1 MRQAWGTH
9 DTTAPLQPK
18 TWQLDQLPTDSQGY
32 LYSCSLCEEALVLS
46 KQIINP
52 RKIQLI
58 FNNTCPGCGFELD
71 KVLKVEASSVP
82 QGKRLLTS
90 PACKDADYLIEPEEQ
105 YESKLSRGNNLSRD
119 MLPSV
124 TTGIDTIDKMLVLQL
139 GQLVSLEG
147 DAAHS
152 LSLLLSV
159 RAINPIPPGLDS
171 DIVYVDGG
179 NNYDAYTVS
188 HHAVNHGLDPAK
200 TQERIH
206 LSRAFTHHQLGSLIE
221 EKLPNALDQY
231 DARLAIV
238 SDITALYCDPDVR
251 DKKEALDLFNKNVRF
266 LANLAEHKHI
276 LIIITNLQSR
286 SKSMSNSLTR
296 TAHVSAKLADHGAYI
311 QLTVVRHPFI
321 PEQET
326 EVVTLDDQ
334 TLARYL

>member
-1 MRQAWGTH
+1 LRQAWGTH

-18 TWQLDQLPTDSQGY
+18 TWQLDQLTTDSQGY
-32 LYSCSLCEEALVLS
+32 LYSCTLCEEALVLS
-46 KQIINP
+46 KQIVNP
-52 RKIQLI
+52 KKIQLI
-58 FNNTCPGCGFELD
+58 FNNTCPGCSFELD
-71 KVLKVEASSVP
+71 KTLKVEASPIP

-90 PACKDADYLIEPEEQ
+90 PACKDADYLIEPEEH
-105 YESKLSRGNNLSRD
+105 YESKLNRGSNLPHD
-119 MLPSV
+119 MLPSI

-171 DIVYVDGG
+171 DIVYIDGG

-221 EKLPNALDQY
+221 EKLPNALDQFE
-231 DARLAIV
+231 AKLAIV

-276 LIIITNLQSR
+276 LIITTNLQSR
-286 SKSMSNSLTR
+286 SKSMSNTLNR

>member
-1 MRQAWGTH
+1 MRQAWETH
-9 DTTAPLQPK
+9 DTIEPLQPK
-18 TWQLDQLPTDSQGY
+18 TWQLDQLQTDSQGY

-90 PACKDADYLIEPEEQ
+90 PACKDADYLIELEEQ
-105 YESKLSRGNNLSRD
+105 YESKLSRGSNLPRD
-119 MLPSV
+119 MQPSI
-124 TTGIDTIDKMLVLQL
+124 TTGIDTIDKMLILQL

-147 DAAHS
+147 EAAHS

-159 RAINPIPPGLDS
+159 RAINPLPPGLDS

-231 DARLAIV
+231 DAKLAIV

-266 LANLAEHKHI
+266 LDNLAEHKHI
-276 LIIITNLQSR
+276 LLIITQLHPT
-286 SKSMSNSLTR
+286 SKNMINTINQ
-296 TAHVSAKLADHGAYI
+296 TAHVFTKLTHHDACI
-311 QLTVVRHPFI
+311 QLT
-321 PEQET
+321 
-326 EVVTLDDQ
+326 
-334 TLARYL
+334 A

>member
-1 MRQAWGTH
+1 MRQAWSTN
-9 DTTAPLQPK
+9 DTAPLQPK
-18 TWQLDQLPTDSQGY
+18 TWQLNQLPTDSQGY
-32 LYSCSLCEEALVLS
+32 LYSCTLCEEALVLS

-52 RKIQLI
+52 RKVQLI
-58 FNNTCPGCGFELD
+58 FNNTCPGCRFELD
-71 KVLKVEASSVP
+71 KTLKIEASPIP

-105 YESKLSRGNNLSRD
+105 YESKLNRGNNLSRD
-119 MLPSV
+119 MLPSL
-124 TTGIDTIDKMLVLQL
+124 TTGIDSIDKMLILQL

-159 RAINPIPPGLDS
+159 RAINPMPPGLDS

-179 NNYDAYTVS
+179 NNYDAYTIS
-188 HHAVNHGLDPAK
+188 HHAVNLGLDPEK
-200 TQERIH
+200 TQERVH

-231 DARLAIV
+231 DAKLAIV

-251 DKKEALDLFNKNVRF
+251 EKKEALDLFNKNVRF
-266 LANLAEHKHI
+266 LASLAEQKHA
-276 LIIITNLQSR
+276 LIIITNIQSR
-286 SKSMSNSLTR
+286 SKSMSNVLTR
-296 TAHVSAKLADHGAYI
+296 TAHVSAKLTDHGAYI
-311 QLTVVRHPFI
+311 QLTVMRHPFI
-321 PEQET
+321 QEQAT
-326 EVVTLDDQ
+326 EVLTLDNQ

>member
-18 TWQLDQLPTDSQGY
+18 TWQLDQLTTDSQGY
-32 LYSCSLCEEALVLS
+32 LYSCTLCEEALVLS
-46 KQIINP
+46 KQIVNP
-52 RKIQLI
+52 KKIQLI
-58 FNNTCPGCGFELD
+58 FNNTCPGCSFELD
-71 KVLKVEASSVP
+71 KTLKVEASPIP

-90 PACKDADYLIEPEEQ
+90 PACKDADYLIEPEEH
-105 YESKLSRGNNLSRD
+105 YESKLNRGSNLPHD
-119 MLPSV
+119 MLPSI

-171 DIVYVDGG
+171 DIVYIDGG

-221 EKLPNALDQY
+221 EKLPNALDQFE
-231 DARLAIV
+231 AKLAIV

-276 LIIITNLQSR
+276 LIITTNLQSR
-286 SKSMSNSLTR
+286 SKSMSNTLNR

>member
-18 TWQLDQLPTDSQGY
+18 TWQLDQLTTDSQGY
-32 LYSCSLCEEALVLS
+32 LYSCTLCEEALVLS
-46 KQIINP
+46 KQIVNP
-52 RKIQLI
+52 KKIQLI
-58 FNNTCPGCGFELD
+58 FNNTCPGCSFELD
-71 KVLKVEASSVP
+71 KTLKVEASPIP

-105 YESKLSRGNNLSRD
+105 YESQLNRGSNLPRD
-119 MLPSV
+119 MQPSI

-159 RAINPIPPGLDS
+159 RAINPLPPGLDS
-171 DIVYVDGG
+171 DIVYIDGG
-179 NNYDAYTVS
+179 NNFDAYTIS
-188 HHAVNHGLDPAK
+188 HHAVNHGLDPEK

-221 EKLPNALDQY
+221 ENLPNALDQFE
-231 DARLAIV
+231 AKLAIV

-276 LIIITNLQSR
+276 LIITTNLQSR
-286 SKSMSNSLTR
+286 SKSMSNTLNR